1 MTEKWA
7 QQSHKAFPPCLAQR
21 VHCADDRYKLVS
33 PAMMDPPDVSDG
45 INERVSVSGAQ
56 RNRFAGIRLLSGPKK
71 AKWPDTRIRETFY
84 ERVEESQIQSVRP
97 FGDIWQM
104 P

>member
-21 VHCADDRYKLVS
+21 VHCADDRYFIVS

-45 INERVSVSGAQ
+45 INERVSISDAQ
-56 RNRFAGIRLLSGPKK
+56 RNRTQKSLASLR
-71 AKWPDTRIRETFY
+71 A
-84 ERVEESQIQSVRP
+84 
-97 FGDIWQM
+97 
-104 P
+104 

>member
-21 VHCADDRYKLVS
+21 VHNAEFRYFIVS

-45 INERVSVSGAQ
+45 INERVSISDAQ
-56 RNRFAGIRLLSGPKK
+56 RNRTQKSLASLR
-71 AKWPDTRIRETFY
+71 A
-84 ERVEESQIQSVRP
+84 
-97 FGDIWQM
+97 
-104 P
+104 